1 MTTDVTGILLLA
13 LAQYSCEVKGAG
25 DSYLM
30 ECLVKLRRKT
40 GIQIVSMSRK

>member
-1 MTTDVTGILLLA
+1 MTTDVTEVLLLA
-13 LAQYSCEVKGAG
+13 LEQYSREVKGAG

-40 GIQIVSMSRK
+40 AIHIVSMSRK